1 MSPRD
6 RKALSFLLAA
16 VAVFLFLEFVVFKD
30 NKPAAVVGAST
41 RGETVSQAEK
51 RLAKLRLIAATVPA
65 KQKIL
70 DQVDAD
76 LAAREKN
83 IIRVDTAPQAQAR
96 LLEIARR
103 VATAESIDLRGG
115 EFGQPK
121 VLNAEYGE
129 VFSVVSFN
137 CAIEKY
143 VNFMSGLS
151 SEPELIG
158 PTEIHLSTT
167 PGTGKDKI
175 VSVRMTLGGLVPR
188 KLIPE
193 KKGMNT
199 F

>member
-1 MSPRD
+1 MSDRD
-6 RKALSFLLAA
+6 KKALMILGA
-16 VAVFLFLEFVVFKD
+16 VVAIFFFLEFVVFKD
-30 NKPAAVVGAST
+30 DKPAAVVGVST
-41 RGETVSQAEK
+41 RGETVAQAEK
-51 RLAKLRLIAATVPA
+51 RLAKLRQIAATVPA

-76 LAAREKN
+76 LAMREKN
-83 IIRVDTAPQAQAR
+83 IIKVDTAPQAQAR

-103 VATAESIDLRGG
+103 VATAEAIDLRGG

-129 VFSVVSFN
+129 VFAVVSFN

-151 SEPELIG
+151 NEPEMIG
-158 PTEIHLSTT
+158 PTEIHVNTVPSD
-167 PGTGKDKI
+167 KDKM
-175 VSVRMTLGGLVPR
+175 VAVRMTLGGLVPR

-193 KKGMNT
+193 KKGFNT

>member
-1 MSPRD
+1 MSARD
-6 RKALSFLLAA
+6 KKALIVLVSAIGVFLL
-16 VAVFLFLEFVVFKD
+16 LEFVVFKD
-30 NKPAAVVGAST
+30 DKPARATGAT
-41 RGETVSQAEK
+41 ARVETVSQAEK
-51 RLAKLRLIAATVPA
+51 RLAKLRLVAATVPA

-70 DQVDAD
+70 DRVDAD
-76 LAAREKN
+76 LALREKG

-103 VATAESIDLRGG
+103 VANVESIDLRGG

-129 VFSVVSFN
+129 VFAVISFG

-151 SEPELIG
+151 NEPELIG
-158 PTEIHLSTT
+158 PTEIHINTV
-167 PGTGKDKI
+167 PAGKDKL
-175 VSVRMTLGGLVPR
+175 VAVRMTLGGLVPR

-193 KKGMNT
+193 KKGLNA

>member
-1 MSPRD
+1 MSDRD
-6 RKALSFLLAA
+6 KKALMLLGA
-16 VAVFLFLEFVVFKD
+16 VVALFVVLEFVVFKD
-30 NKPAAVVGAST
+30 DKPAAVVGVST

-51 RLAKLRLIAATVPA
+51 RLTKLRQVAATVAA

-76 LAAREKN
+76 LATREKG
-83 IIRVDTAPQAQAR
+83 IIKVDTAPQAQAR

-129 VFSVVSFN
+129 VFAVVSFN

-151 SEPELIG
+151 NEPELIG
-158 PTEIHLSTT
+158 PTEIHLNTVPS
-167 PGTGKDKI
+167 GKDK
-175 VSVRMTLGGLVPR
+175 VVAVRMTLGGLVPR

-193 KKGMNT
+193 KKGFNT